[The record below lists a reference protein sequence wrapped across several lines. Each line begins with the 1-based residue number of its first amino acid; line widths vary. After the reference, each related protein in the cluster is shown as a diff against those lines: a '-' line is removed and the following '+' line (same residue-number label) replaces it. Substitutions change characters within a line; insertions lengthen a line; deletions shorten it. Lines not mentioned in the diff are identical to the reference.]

1 MKLSV
6 SRVCFLIAA
15 FAGMAM
21 ATVHLRA
28 ERARCAATIAT
39 LDAEWVMLRRDWWDL
54 QARAANLKTPEHI
67 RERAQDLQADLVSPE
82 FEVLNRG
89 SVRLASDRA
98 E

>member
-1 MKLSV
+1 MLNAL
-6 SRVCFLIAA
+6 RVCFLIVA
-15 FAGMAM
+15 FAAIAM

-39 LDAEWVMLRRDWWDL
+39 LDAQWVVLRRDWWDL
-54 QARAANLKTPEHI
+54 QVRAARLKTPEHI
-67 RERAQDLQADLVSPE
+67 RDRAQNLQVDLVSPE
-82 FEVLNRG
+82 SQILSRG

>member
-1 MKLSV
+1 MTLSAP
-6 SRVCFLIAA
+6 RVCFLIAV
-15 FAGMAM
+15 FAAIAM

-39 LDAEWVMLRRDWWDL
+39 LDAQWVVLRRDWWDL
-54 QARAANLKTPEHI
+54 QARSARLKTPEHI
-67 RERAQDLQADLVSPE
+67 RDRAQNLQVDLVSPE
-82 FEVLNRG
+82 SQILSRG

>member
-1 MKLSV
+1 MTLSAP
-6 SRVCFLIAA
+6 RVCFLIAA

-39 LDAEWVMLRRDWWDL
+39 LDAQWVLLRREWWDL
-54 QARAANLKTPEHI
+54 QARAARLKTPEHI
-67 RERAQDLQADLVSPE
+67 RDRAQDLQAELISPE
-82 FEVLNRG
+82 SEVLNRG